1 MDIFETD
8 IAPARPYNFGLAL
21 AYLRSST
28 AAILERI
35 DQQRFS
41 RALTFAGSDVIV
53 QITSTGPIDH
63 TMLHLQLTGEKI
75 SKDIAEKAVSWLKRT
90 FTLDTDPLSFH
101 KLYAHDPILGRLIQN
116 YRGLRPVLVADPYEA
131 LIWAI
136 IGQQVHV
143 RFARKL
149 KLAFVELCGRK
160 IAYDGTEYGVFP
172 QPGEVAM
179 LKEGSL
185 RDIQMSH
192 QKARTIIT
200 VSEAVAGGDLNL
212 PELRNVDYCLA
223 CKTLMQYKG
232 VGRWTAESVL
242 MRGLGFP
249 DAIPAADVGLQSI
262 IGRTYGIGKKATEE
276 QVRQLAERWAPW
288 RGWAAFLWWSQL
300 QAEELAQQYSK

>member
-1 MDIFETD
+1 MNIFETD
-8 IAPARPYNFGLAL
+8 ITPVRPYNFGLAL

-28 AAILERI
+28 AAILERVN
-35 DQQRFS
+35 QERYS
-41 RALTFAGSDVIV
+41 RVLTFAGSDVLV
-53 QITSTGPIDH
+53 QLTSTGPIEH
-63 TMLHLQLTGEKI
+63 TTLHLQLIGEQI
-75 SKDIAEKAVSWLKRT
+75 SKEIADKAVSWVRRT
-90 FTLDTDPLSFH
+90 FTLETEPSSFH
-101 KLYAHDPILGRLIQN
+101 GLYAHDPILGRLMQN

-149 KLAFVELCGRK
+149 KLAFVELCGRQ
-160 IAYDGTEYGVFP
+160 IAHDEAEYGVFP
-172 QPGEVAM
+172 QPGDVAM
-179 LKEGSL
+179 LKEGAL

-200 VSEAVAGGDLNL
+200 VSQAVASGELNL
-212 PELRNVDYCLA
+212 PELRNVDYSLA
-223 CKTLMQYKG
+223 CNTLMKYKG

-249 DAIPAADVGLQSI
+249 DAIPAADAGLQSI

-288 RGWAAFLWWSQL
+288 RGWAAFLWWFQL
-300 QAEELAQQYSK
+300 QTEELAEQHSK